1 MNEADIEMLEREVKQ
16 LQLNPAVA
24 YALMRIQHDLSIM
37 MEKINRIEE
46 SIMVPPSGWNNDE
59 DKQELNDP
67 PF

>member
-24 YALMRIQHDLSIM
+24 YALMRIQHDLSVM
-37 MEKINRIEE
+37 MEKINRIEQSVIIKPVKWDSSE
-46 SIMVPPSGWNNDE
+46 PADL
-59 DKQELNDP
+59 KDP

>member
-1 MNEADIEMLEREVKQ
+1 MNEADIRMLEREVKQ

-24 YALMRIQHDLSIM
+24 FALMRIQHDLSIM

-46 SIMVPPSGWNNDE
+46 SIMVPPSGWNDE